1 MEEAYGKGKQ
11 KHKVL
16 DKHKQEVNNREKNS
30 KQGKMTVMVD
40 QLQIKS
46 LRGGEVGG
54 RIEALGNIAC
64 MLTNKLRNL
73 I

>member
-1 MEEAYGKGKQ
+1 MWMEEAYGKGKQ

-54 RIEALGNIAC
+54 NWSSWKHCLHADKQ
-64 MLTNKLRNL
+64 T
-73 I
+73 

>member
-1 MEEAYGKGKQ
+1 MWMEEAYGKGKH

-54 RIEALGNIAC
+54 N
-64 MLTNKLRNL
+64 
-73 I
+73 

>member
-1 MEEAYGKGKQ
+1 MWMEEAYGKGKQ

-46 LRGGEVGG
+46 LRGGEAGG
-54 RIEALGNIAC
+54 N
-64 MLTNKLRNL
+64 
-73 I
+73 